1 MNNKLTSNFKHEA
14 VMLNEVLKVVDHMP
28 PGIFIDATLGGA
40 SHSEKILE
48 RRIDIELVAIDRDH
62 LALEAARCRL
72 ERFSE
77 RVRFFHNSFS
87 SLEKIFKDENIS
99 LISGFLFDL
108 GVSSPQL
115 DNADRGF
122 SYRFDGPLDMR
133 MDVRQE
139 RTASYLLNNSDKSE
153 LQRIIEKNSDE
164 RFAARIAA
172 SIIRNRPISST
183 LEFAELVKN
192 AIPAAARRRGG
203 HPAKRTFQAIRMEV
217 NQEREELI
225 QGVTAS
231 IDRLRPKGCGIVI
244 SYHSGEDR
252 IVKELFR
259 NVVTGGCACPNKLP
273 CVCGAVPKGQLPHSG
288 LTASKEEIKENRRA
302 KSARMRVL
310 ERL

>member
-14 VMLNEVLKVVDHMP
+14 VMLDEVLDVVDRIP
-28 PGIFIDATLGGA
+28 PGVFIDATLGGA
-40 SHSEKILE
+40 SHSEEILE
-48 RRIDIELVAIDRDH
+48 RRGDIELVAIDRDD
-62 LALEAARCRL
+62 LALEAARGRL
-72 ERFSE
+72 ERFSK
-77 RVRFFHNSFS
+77 RVRFFHSSFS
-87 SLEKIFKDENIS
+87 SLGRIFDDEDTP

-115 DNADRGF
+115 DNAERGF

-139 RTASYLLNNSDKSE
+139 RTASYLLNNSDKFE
-153 LQRIIEKNSDE
+153 LQRIIEENSDE
-164 RFAARIAA
+164 KFAARIAA

-183 LEFAELVKN
+183 LEFAELIKN
-192 AIPAAARRRGG
+192 SIPAATRRRGG

-225 QGVTAS
+225 QGLTAS
-231 IDRLRPKGCGIVI
+231 IDQLRPQGCGIVI